1 MKTSLIPALLI
12 TAGLLSA
19 SMGAYSVETGPNPT
33 LTSIKADGPF
43 AVSSQTLSASGRT
56 YGSATV
62 YSPNTAGKYALIAVC
77 PGFLMPQGS
86 IQQLAKRMATH
97 GFVVVSIGT
106 KSLTDQPN
114 SRATQLLDALKAAAA
129 LTTGAVKGKID
140 PARMGVAG
148 WSMGGG
154 GAMTAAGN
162 TPGLK
167 MALGWAPFNP
177 DTSAFSKITVPVSI
191 TNGTNDRI
199 TPHEQYAL
207 AYYDMIPATTK
218 KMVGT
223 ILDGSHF
230 IYSYTVSEPASY
242 TSIAWTKRFADG
254 DTRYNAFLPAQLS
267 DWVTFKSTL

>member
-242 TSIAWTKRFADG
+242 TSIGMDQ
-254 DTRYNAFLPAQLS
+254 AFCRWRHTVQRLLACP
-267 DWVTFKSTL
+267 VV